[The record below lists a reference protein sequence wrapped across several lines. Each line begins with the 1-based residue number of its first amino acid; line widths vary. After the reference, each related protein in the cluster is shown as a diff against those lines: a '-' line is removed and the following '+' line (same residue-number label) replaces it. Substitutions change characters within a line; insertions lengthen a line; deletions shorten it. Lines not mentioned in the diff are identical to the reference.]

1 MKSGENKDTRP
12 PKPAVYR
19 TFADQSPL
27 AMVPSVNDP
36 ESMNRV
42 PPIFIPNAFTPNQD
56 GVNNQFEFYGF
67 PEPVKLTVFDR
78 WGNIVFS
85 SPNYQNNWDGTFN
98 GKTLPLGSYTYLI
111 EYIYVNPQSNNINVN
126 GSKRNLRGIINII
139 P

>member
-1 MKSGENKDTRP
+1 MLCLSAKYNIFRCDSILELNLTIVPRTGTILDT
-12 PKPAVYR
+12 VCDD
-19 TFADQSPL
+19 F
-27 AMVPSVNDP
+27 
-36 ESMNRV
+36 V